1 MKTSDIKGI
10 IPPVITPMN
19 NDDEQTVN
27 HEALRQQ
34 VERLLAGGVHGMFP
48 LGTNG
53 EAYALSFKEKEEIL
67 ATVIDQVKGR
77 VPVYAGTGCITTA
90 ETIRMSRRAEEM
102 GADALSIITPSFALA
117 SQKEL
122 YDHYVAVAKAVN
134 LPIILY
140 NIPARTGNKLL
151 PETVQALCRDVEN
164 IVGAKDSSGDIEN
177 LKAYI
182 RLTRELDKEVAILAG
197 NDGAILTCL
206 KEGGAGGIAGRA
218 NIWPATVAKIYDC
231 FKAGDLEGAQAAQ
244 DAIAILQQTFKYGN
258 PNTIIK
264 TAVALQ
270 GHSSLDDGVGVA
282 VLEGLLQDGDRVLSG
297 LCALEVASL
306 EAVVDLCNSGRPDV
320 GAACNAA
327 CAALFQAG
335 QDGAVVTGQNGNFL
349 IQLAG
354 QADVGLQ
361 VLDIAAGILC
371 AHDVLHVTA
380 QCLHGL
386 GQQLVAGA
394 GGDVVQDDGQVHG
407 LCHGHIVVVQLL
419 LGGQCEAG
427 GDDGQGICAHL
438 LGAPA
443 HADGLGGG
451 DAAGACV
458 NGDAALDLVD
468 DGSQDL
474 FLLLKRE
481 SVSLAVGAQREHAV
495 DAACQQTLDL
505 LTQSLVVDGLLVIV
519 VHGGNYRRDNAF
531 DVAGLHNVF
540 SFSIT

>member
-90 ETIRMSRRAEEM
+90 ETIRMSKRAEEM

-122 YDHYVAVAKAVN
+122 YDHYVAVAKQVN
-134 LPIILY
+134 IPIILY
-140 NIPARTGNKLL
+140 NIPPRTGNKLL
-151 PETVQALCRDVEN
+151 PETVQALCRDVDV

-182 RLTRELDKEVAILAG
+182 RLTRELDKDVAILAG

-270 GHSSLDDGVGVA
+270 AITS
-282 VLEGLLQDGDRVLSG
+282 
-297 LCALEVASL
+297 AS
-306 EAVVDLCNSGRPDV
+306 
-320 GAACNAA
+320 
-327 CAALFQAG
+327 AALPS
-335 QDGAVVTGQNGNFL
+335 T
-349 IQLAG
+349 
-354 QADVGLQ
+354 
-361 VLDIAAGILC
+361 
-371 AHDVLHVTA
+371 TS
-380 QCLHGL
+380 
-386 GQQLVAGA
+386 
-394 GGDVVQDDGQVHG
+394 
-407 LCHGHIVVVQLL
+407 
-419 LGGQCEAG
+419 
-427 GDDGQGICAHL
+427 
-438 LGAPA
+438 P
-443 HADGLGGG
+443 
-451 DAAGACV
+451 
-458 NGDAALDLVD
+458 
-468 DGSQDL
+468 
-474 FLLLKRE
+474 KRVWKP
-481 SVSLAVGAQREHAV
+481 SRRSWLR
-495 DAACQQTLDL
+495 TLP
-505 LTQSLVVDGLLVIV
+505 
-519 VHGGNYRRDNAF
+519 RA
-531 DVAGLHNVF
+531 
-540 SFSIT
+540 

>member
-34 VERLLAGGVHGMFP
+34 VERLLAGGVHGIFP

-90 ETIRMSRRAEEM
+90 ETIRMSKRAEEM

-122 YDHYVAVAKAVN
+122 YDHYVAVAKQVN
-134 LPIILY
+134 IPIILY
-140 NIPARTGNKLL
+140 NIPPRTGNKLL
-151 PETVQALCRDVEN
+151 PETVQALCRDVDV

-182 RLTRELDKEVAILAG
+182 RLTRELDKDVAILAG

-270 GHSSLDDGVGVA
+270 ATTS
-282 VLEGLLQDGDRVLSG
+282 
-297 LCALEVASL
+297 AS
-306 EAVVDLCNSGRPDV
+306 
-320 GAACNAA
+320 
-327 CAALFQAG
+327 AALPS
-335 QDGAVVTGQNGNFL
+335 T
-349 IQLAG
+349 
-354 QADVGLQ
+354 
-361 VLDIAAGILC
+361 
-371 AHDVLHVTA
+371 TS
-380 QCLHGL
+380 
-386 GQQLVAGA
+386 
-394 GGDVVQDDGQVHG
+394 
-407 LCHGHIVVVQLL
+407 
-419 LGGQCEAG
+419 
-427 GDDGQGICAHL
+427 
-438 LGAPA
+438 P
-443 HADGLGGG
+443 
-451 DAAGACV
+451 
-458 NGDAALDLVD
+458 
-468 DGSQDL
+468 
-474 FLLLKRE
+474 KRVWKP
-481 SVSLAVGAQREHAV
+481 SRKFWLRMLPRA
-495 DAACQQTLDL
+495 
-505 LTQSLVVDGLLVIV
+505 
-519 VHGGNYRRDNAF
+519 
-531 DVAGLHNVF
+531 
-540 SFSIT
+540 